1 LFSLELDLLEAHLIA
16 KDGGES
22 GLLVDLGTL
31 EEAEGVDVKDVT
43 LGGLGGDAVQLD
55 VVDLLANTEGVDGG
69 LLLETAGLDLEDWW
83 ITGTAV
89 SDEKDLVG
97 DLGSVTELGLE
108 GVVDNPL
115 DGQTGVGTA
124 TGVDNGVD
132 GLDGLGVVLH
142 LVHVEAELWATVVGD
157 QTDTDSG
164 LAQVGLQEEVVD
176 KVLHLL
182 EVLGTD

>member
-1 LFSLELDLLEAHLIA
+1 M
-16 KDGGES
+16 
-22 GLLVDLGTL
+22 GTL

-69 LLLETAGLDLEDWW
+69 LLLKTAGLNLEDWW

-124 TGVDNGVD
+124 T
-132 GLDGLGVVLH
+132 
-142 LVHVEAELWATVVGD
+142 
-157 QTDTDSG
+157 
-164 LAQVGLQEEVVD
+164 
-176 KVLHLL
+176 
-182 EVLGTD
+182 

>member
-1 LFSLELDLLEAHLIA
+1 MFSLELDLLEAHLIA

-124 TGVDNGVD
+124 T
-132 GLDGLGVVLH
+132 
-142 LVHVEAELWATVVGD
+142 
-157 QTDTDSG
+157 
-164 LAQVGLQEEVVD
+164 
-176 KVLHLL
+176 
-182 EVLGTD
+182 